1 MRQLIFSLL
10 SLCRQDLFE
19 VFFPGTVS
27 NKLCPFQEVVCFMI
41 YLLSWLWFF
50 SKIVNI
56 YQVYTWLFWY
66 LHNSNTIGSNV
77 VRLNL
82 LFFQNRHILFLSSRS
97 FYVMF
102 IEFMFFDFTLSIL
115 LQEWYKYYCD
125 MFSNHVFSLCQP
137 ETRCSWKGY
146 HLKKY
151 PPETGSS
158 WKGYKLKNCPP
169 EPGSSWTNT
178 ICKNVS
184 LKYAPP
190 WNGFCL
196 WSCCA
201 VKYYKSPET

>member
-1 MRQLIFSLL
+1 MQTGSVWGFLPWYRFKQTMSFSGSGLFYDIFAVLALI
-10 SLCRQDLFE
+10 
-19 VFFPGTVS
+19 
-27 NKLCPFQEVVCFMI
+27 
-41 YLLSWLWFF
+41 F

-82 LFFQNRHILFLSSRS
+82 FFSKSTYIIFIFKIFLCHVHRV
-97 FYVMF
+97 YV
-102 IEFMFFDFTLSIL
+102 FDFTLSIL
-115 LQEWYKYYCD
+115 LQEWYIYYCD